1 MIGSFWRRVVEDDF
15 DDRSF
20 GEEQSMINLM
30 STEKKITDTSFW
42 C

>member
-1 MIGSFWRRVVEDDF
+1 MVGSFGRGAVGDDF